1 MAADSDTHSHETTS
15 DKPMT
20 LPPLP
25 EVAADE
31 ALERLALSRVAAG
44 DRGAFEDLY
53 RRLHPR
59 LVRFLRRFCGRPDL
73 IDEVINDTL
82 WVVWRQAASF
92 RGEAKVSTWII
103 GIAYHSMLK
112 ALRGVPVAELVEQ
125 QAGEIEPAD
134 LSDDAEL
141 RNWVACGLRSL
152 PEDQRETLELAYF
165 LGCSVDEIAA
175 IMGCATGTVK
185 ARMFRARLRL
195 RTVMPLLGGRQN
207 AKKGQKP

>member
-1 MAADSDTHSHETTS
+1 MAADSDTHPHEATPP
-15 DKPMT
+15 KPMT
-20 LPPLP
+20 LFPPT
-25 EVAADE
+25 ETAADE
-31 ALERLALSRVAAG
+31 ALERQCLSRVAAG
-44 DRGAFEDLY
+44 DRAAFEDLY

-59 LVRFLRRFCGRPDL
+59 LVRFLRRFCGRADL

-92 RGEAKVSTWII
+92 RGESKVSTWII
-103 GIAYHSMLK
+103 GIAYRSMLK
-112 ALRGVPVAELVEQ
+112 TLRSVPVSELTELGEDESV
-125 QAGEIEPAD
+125 AGAA
-134 LSDDAEL
+134 DDAEL
-141 RNWVACGLRSL
+141 RDWVACGLRSL
-152 PEDQRETLELAYF
+152 PEEQRETLELAYF

-207 AKKGQKP
+207 PKTGASA